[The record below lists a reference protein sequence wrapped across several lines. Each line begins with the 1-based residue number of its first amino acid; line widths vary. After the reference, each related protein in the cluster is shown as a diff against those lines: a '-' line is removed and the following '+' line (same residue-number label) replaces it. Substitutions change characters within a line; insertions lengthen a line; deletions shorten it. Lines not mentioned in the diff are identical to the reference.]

1 MAWAVLLQLFS
12 VAAPYRES
20 AGRFGFAPKG
30 LAKVVLN
37 ALSPISSPPRF
48 LGGQAAAGMTAA

>member
-1 MAWAVLLQLFS
+1 
-12 VAAPYRES
+12 
-20 AGRFGFAPKG
+20 